1 MVCFPVRNMPRS
13 GFWVVCV
20 RVWWPL
26 AATVSASVL
35 HFVLS
40 KHWILGQFKA
50 RLIFSLQS
58 TSICHFSG
66 NRVEI
71 IFRLLS
77 LRTKWNGK
85 KTDGETAKTVREQGC
100 GGHGIQYYD
109 YIIKLLI
116 SQLIS
121 VPSFCYSHCVYVC
134 VRVHMRVC
142 VSIEYLMEIVLV
154 NALHVYRILCLG

>member
-1 MVCFPVRNMPRS
+1 M
-13 GFWVVCV
+13 
-20 RVWWPL
+20 
-26 AATVSASVL
+26 
-35 HFVLS
+35 
-40 KHWILGQFKA
+40 
-50 RLIFSLQS
+50 
-58 TSICHFSG
+58 
-66 NRVEI
+66 
-71 IFRLLS
+71 
-77 LRTKWNGK
+77 
-85 KTDGETAKTVREQGC
+85 REQGC

-134 VRVHMRVC
+134 VCVCACAHACVC